1 MINGTCPAACAECP
15 FLLNQETAMNK
26 VLGLL
31 VSLLAWAAL
40 PSCAWAQERAI
51 DKEVVITARLEQ
63 A

>member
-1 MINGTCPAACAECP
+1 
-15 FLLNQETAMNK
+15 MNK